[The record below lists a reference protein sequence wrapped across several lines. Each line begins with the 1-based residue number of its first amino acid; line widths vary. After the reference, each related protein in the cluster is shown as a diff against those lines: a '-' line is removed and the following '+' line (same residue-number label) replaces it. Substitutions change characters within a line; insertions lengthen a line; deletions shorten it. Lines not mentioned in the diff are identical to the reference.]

1 MPTPGSKATVER
13 AGEALRFA
21 GALTRADVASLWR
34 HALPH
39 IAGVRVFDLAQVP
52 QVDSAGV
59 ALLAEL
65 AARCGS
71 PVEVVGAP
79 QEYEALRAA
88 YRLTPSLDFAR

>member
-1 MPTPGSKATVER
+1 MPTPGNKATGER

-21 GALTRADVASLWR
+21 GVLTRAGAAALWR
-34 HALPH
+34 QALPLVTG
-39 IAGVRVFDLAQVP
+39 ARVFDLAQVP

-65 AARCGS
+65 AARSGAS
-71 PVEVVGAP
+71 IEVVGAP

-88 YRLTPSLDFAR
+88 YRLSPTLEFAR